1 MTPDEHDIMPLFPF
15 CTPIFLSHTLSLS
28 GILDLNKFLQVY
40 SQTIAGSS
48 LESRYDLELDYARVA
63 SLYQVPFRPDHFS
76 DFHSH
81 SVVQPNI
88 KIRTDLLPLPH
99 HPSSLPSTNA
109 TNTTWPQT
117 CLRTKG
123 LSAAQ
128 MRKTSNTKFIP
139 DCLD

>member
-1 MTPDEHDIMPLFPF
+1 MPLSPF

-28 GILDLNKFLQVY
+28 GTLDLNKSLQFY
-40 SQTIAGSS
+40 NQAIAGSS
-48 LESRYDLELDYARVA
+48 LESMYDHDLDYACVA
-63 SLYQVPFRPDHFS
+63 SLYQVPFEPDHFS

-88 KIRTDLLPLPH
+88 KIRTDVLPLPH

-117 CLRTKG
+117 CLRAKG

-128 MRKTSNTKFIP
+128 MRKTTEIRLIVYFF
-139 DCLD
+139 D